1 MEGGS
6 QQTRA
11 NREIKLLSFLLF
23 ALWVLISLH
32 GTAYAEN
39 EEEAKD
45 TDQTDQTEQ
54 ERIWIPKFAFPPSE
68 TASKAGYLPLWKR
81 DFSMDYLKY
90 TLYLS
95 RERGLELN
103 KKGSDFYFRMG
114 GRIYLDFVHYY
125 EDLNDLGPDGFGLR
139 AIQIDT
145 GGRFSEK
152 WLYKLNI
159 GGLANGGKYDGS
171 QAYLS
176 DAYVSYVTE
185 ENAWIFGQQK
195 EPFSL
200 EHLTSSLATT
210 FMERGLPYA
219 LSPGRTIGVSYHTT
233 RKQWSLSGGLFGTDI
248 ASSKD
253 GFIQGIGFTGR
264 FVFQPMKDE
273 DHLTHFGG
281 SISYRGISS
290 NRDISYRYRPESGL
304 TNVRYVNTGDISGV
318 SRLLTL
324 GLEAALVNGPLSFQA
339 EYIMAAA
346 NRNGG
351 YDNLRFRGWYAY
363 VSWFLTGESRTYF
376 PEEAIFGYPQIKSK
390 WGAVELAARY
400 SMVDLNSGSVPG
412 GLERDVTLGVNW
424 YINPKFRVMAE
435 YLFVFCGQN
444 ANNDG
449 TVLGGDRP
457 QIFQMRFQF
466 RL

>member
-1 MEGGS
+1 
-6 QQTRA
+6 
-11 NREIKLLSFLLF
+11 
-23 ALWVLISLH
+23 
-32 GTAYAEN
+32 
-39 EEEAKD
+39 
-45 TDQTDQTEQ
+45 
-54 ERIWIPKFAFPPSE
+54 
-68 TASKAGYLPLWKR
+68 
-81 DFSMDYLKY
+81 
-90 TLYLS
+90 
-95 RERGLELN
+95 
-103 KKGSDFYFRMG
+103 
-114 GRIYLDFVHYY
+114 
-125 EDLNDLGPDGFGLR
+125 
-139 AIQIDT
+139 
-145 GGRFSEK
+145 
-152 WLYKLNI
+152 
-159 GGLANGGKYDGS
+159 
-171 QAYLS
+171 
-176 DAYVSYVTE
+176 
-185 ENAWIFGQQK
+185 
-195 EPFSL
+195 
-200 EHLTSSLATT
+200 
-210 FMERGLPYA
+210 
-219 LSPGRTIGVSYHTT
+219 
-233 RKQWSLSGGLFGTDI
+233 
-248 ASSKD
+248 
-253 GFIQGIGFTGR
+253 
-264 FVFQPMKDE
+264 MKDE